1 MKRLAASAI
10 TLMMTAAIGTA
21 AASPFDHG
29 YRYEDG
35 PYGRG
40 YYDVA
45 RVVNTVPIYE
55 YVNDSYNSRRCYDN
69 DDGYAYGRSSYN
81 GYDGGYGYGYN
92 SGYGY
97 GGYDRYGYGGR
108 SYGGSGITGAKVLG
122 AVVGGALGHSVGKGD
137 GRLATTAAGAA
148 LGYVI
153 AANIDAH
160 GRYDRGYA
168 NYDRDHG
175 YWNNSGYGYGG
186 DYCRYET
193 SYRPERRVV
202 GYDVTYDYHGRYG
215 HVRST
220 FDPGRTIDVRVD
232 VRPAL

>member
-21 AASPFDHG
+21 AASPFDHD

-45 RVVNTVPIYE
+45 RVVNAVPIYE
-55 YVNDSYNSRRCYDN
+55 YVNDQVSTRRCYDN
-69 DDGYAYGRSSYN
+69 DDGYSYN
-81 GYDGGYGYGYN
+81 RGYRGYDGGYGYGYN
-92 SGYGY
+92 GF
-97 GGYDRYGYGGR
+97 DRYGYGSR
-108 SYGGSGITGAKVLG
+108 YYDNSGVTGAKVLG
-122 AVVGGALGHSVGKGD
+122 ALVGGALGHSVGKGD
-137 GRLATTAAGAA
+137 GRIATTAAGAA
-148 LGYVI
+148 IGYAV

-160 GRYDRGYA
+160 GRYDRGCS

-175 YWNNSGYGYGG
+175 YWNNDGYGYGG

-193 SYRPERRVV
+193 GYRPERRIV
-202 GYDVTYDYHGRYG
+202 GYDVTYDYHGRFG
-215 HVRST
+215 HVRSA
-220 FDPGRTIDVRVD
+220 FDPGRMIDVRVD
-232 VRPAL
+232 VRPAM